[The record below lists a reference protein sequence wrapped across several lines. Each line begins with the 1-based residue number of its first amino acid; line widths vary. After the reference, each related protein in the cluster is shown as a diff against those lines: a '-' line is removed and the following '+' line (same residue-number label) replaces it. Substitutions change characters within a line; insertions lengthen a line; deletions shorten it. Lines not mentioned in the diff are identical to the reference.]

1 MRILITGL
9 PASGKSTLIKALQ
22 VADRDDVRAESLD
35 DYGYHP
41 AGKKSEWIVDVEEI
55 ARLAQESEEAGI
67 HFIAGG
73 VASNVAEWFE
83 LDWEHIILLEVHPE
97 TILVDRARR
106 EPQHWRGDTMDEA
119 VKTGKT
125 GKLAHSQ
132 SNLKQDATDVLDGT
146 LPVKELADQV
156 LDMLSQTE
164 ITEEEP
170 HGNVVE

>member
-1 MRILITGL
+1 
-9 PASGKSTLIKALQ
+9 
-22 VADRDDVRAESLD
+22 
-35 DYGYHP
+35 
-41 AGKKSEWIVDVEEI
+41 
-55 ARLAQESEEAGI
+55 
-67 HFIAGG
+67 
-73 VASNVAEWFE
+73 
-83 LDWEHIILLEVHPE
+83 
-97 TILVDRARR
+97 
-106 EPQHWRGDTMDEA
+106 MDEA